1 MCLLYDIYLLLLS
14 NRNIGP
20 TTVRFWTIRIY
31 YANLSSLTPET
42 PALRHWSWHHFNLS
56 PLIILVTLNM
66 RINPEVELR
75 LYSSASFVIS
85 WCDMSIIFDLMNLI
99 YYILSLSK
107 CRITPCFSDRQFLNL
122 IYWYHCSLELLSYL
136 FYLWFSLLGRYKGFS
151 YGKRKTSTVFQYMR
165 IEKQW
170 THRHIFCK
178 TSHKLSTTT
187 TTKWYNN
194 IFYRNFVCVVWI
206 LK

>member
-66 RINPEVELR
+66 RINPEVALR
-75 LYSSASFVIS
+75 LYSSASFVIR
-85 WCDMSIIFDLMNLI
+85 WCDMSIIFNLMNLI
-99 YYILSLSK
+99 CYILSLSK
-107 CRITPCFSDRQFLNL
+107 CKSCNVWRMIKINL
-122 IYWYHCSLELLSYL
+122 SIFRFKSLIPL
-136 FYLWFSLLGRYKGFS
+136 FYWTAFILILPVYS
-151 YGKRKTSTVFQYMR
+151 R
-165 IEKQW
+165 I
-170 THRHIFCK
+170 
-178 TSHKLSTTT
+178 
-187 TTKWYNN
+187 
-194 IFYRNFVCVVWI
+194 
-206 LK
+206 

>member
-66 RINPEVELR
+66 RINPEVALR
-75 LYSSASFVIS
+75 LYSSASFVIR
-85 WCDMSIIFDLMNLI
+85 WCDMSIIFNLMNLI
-99 YYILSLSK
+99 YYIFSLSK
-107 CRITPCFSDRQFLNL
+107 RRIKINL
-122 IYWYHCSLELLSYL
+122 SIFRFKSLIPL
-136 FYLWFSLLGRYKGFS
+136 FYWTAFILILSVYS
-151 YGKRKTSTVFQYMR
+151 R
-165 IEKQW
+165 I
-170 THRHIFCK
+170 
-178 TSHKLSTTT
+178 
-187 TTKWYNN
+187 
-194 IFYRNFVCVVWI
+194 
-206 LK
+206 

>member
-75 LYSSASFVIS
+75 LYSSASFVIR
-85 WCDMSIIFDLMNLI
+85 WCDMSIIFNLMNLI
-99 YYILSLSK
+99 SYTLSLSK
-107 CRITPCFSDRQFLNL
+107 CNVSRMIKINL
-122 IYWYHCSLELLSYL
+122 SIFRFNSLIPL
-136 FYLWFSLLGRYKGFS
+136 FYWTAFILIISVYS
-151 YGKRKTSTVFQYMR
+151 R
-165 IEKQW
+165 I
-170 THRHIFCK
+170 
-178 TSHKLSTTT
+178 
-187 TTKWYNN
+187 
-194 IFYRNFVCVVWI
+194 
-206 LK
+206 

>member
-75 LYSSASFVIS
+75 LCSSASFVIR
-85 WCDMSIIFDLMNLI
+85 WCDMSIIFNLMNLI
-99 YYILSLSK
+99 YYILSRSIFRFNLLIPLFSWTAFILILSVILALRK
-107 CRITPCFSDRQFLNL
+107 IQGFLVWEKKNVNSL
-122 IYWYHCSLELLSYL
+122 SIYADW
-136 FYLWFSLLGRYKGFS
+136 
-151 YGKRKTSTVFQYMR
+151 KTMNT
-165 IEKQW
+165 
-170 THRHIFCK
+170 
-178 TSHKLSTTT
+178 
-187 TTKWYNN
+187 
-194 IFYRNFVCVVWI
+194 
-206 LK
+206 

>member
-42 PALRHWSWHHFNLS
+42 PALRHWSCHYFNLS

-75 LYSSASFVIS
+75 LYSSASFVIR
-85 WCDMSIIFDLMNLI
+85 WCDMSIIFNLMNLI

-107 CRITPCFSDRQFLNL
+107 CRIIPYFLRQIFIFNL
-122 IYWYHCSLELLSYL
+122 LIPL
-136 FYLWFSLLGRYKGFS
+136 FYWTAFILILSVILALRKIQGFRVWEKNTVNSLSIYADW
-151 YGKRKTSTVFQYMR
+151 KTMNT
-165 IEKQW
+165 
-170 THRHIFCK
+170 
-178 TSHKLSTTT
+178 
-187 TTKWYNN
+187 
-194 IFYRNFVCVVWI
+194 
-206 LK
+206 